1 MEQYVKQPAE
11 VEVFDLGGQTDM
23 ILRRDIQQTQQPL
36 EDGGTQTIWTCEER
50 QMRVPGSYTAE
61 DVQADFDA
69 WWDYTPPVPDTSGPT
84 PAERLAALEAKNEML
99 TSCILE
105 LSQIVYS

>member
-36 EDGGTQTIWTCEER
+36 EDGGTQTVWTCEER
-50 QMRVPGSYTAE
+50 QHRVPGSYTAE

-69 WWDYTPPVPDTSGPT
+69 WWNYDPTVPEEPDDPET
-84 PAERLAALEAKNEML
+84 RIMAAFADAIRGGVNG
-99 TSCILE
+99 
-105 LSQIVYS
+105 V

>member
-11 VEVFDLGGQTDM
+11 VEVFDLGDATDM

-36 EDGGTQTIWTCEER
+36 EDGSTQTIWTCEER

-61 DVQADFDA
+61 DVQADFDT
-69 WWDYTPPVPDTSGPT
+69 WWDYDPTVPEEPDDPET
-84 PAERLAALEAKNEML
+84 RIMAAFADAIRGGVNG
-99 TSCILE
+99 I
-105 LSQIVYS
+105 

>member
-50 QMRVPGSYTAE
+50 QHRVPGSYTAE
-61 DVQADFDA
+61 DGQAKFDA
-69 WWDYTPPVPDTSGPT
+69 WWNYTPPPPE
-84 PAERLAALEAKNEML
+84 PAEPESRSRALLPDGLREGA
-99 TSCILE
+99 TGA
-105 LSQIVYS
+105 

>member
-50 QMRVPGSYTAE
+50 QHRVPGSYTAE
-61 DVQADFDA
+61 DVQANFDA
-69 WWDYTPPVPDTSGPT
+69 WWDYKPT
-84 PAERLAALEAKNEML
+84 EPEPESEIESRIYSALAKAIHAIHEGVNEA
-99 TSCILE
+99 
-105 LSQIVYS
+105 